1 MSNLSNVCLS
11 IRSSNNKTSTARG
24 YASNGKAL
32 VSFTNK
38 GGVNMLKAYPKA
50 DKVPS
55 YLLMDEKEYTAYG
68 NAIKY
73 VYNSACH
80 VNAST
85 TNKEDESII
94 KVYTTDFHSCLSDL
108 ANIVFGE
115 TFSMQEYPS
124 FGTEVLAMAKTYL
137 TTTMDGDVSPANLP
151 INRFVKALEP
161 MLLSVAAHSV
171 FLKDYERDYNLACK
185 RCNSRINKATAQLD
199 KAQAEYDK
207 ALSELDKTKEQ
218 IVKDKSDSTIKAS
231 TKKTH
236 ENNLDKAQKEFDAK
250 KSVLDT
256 IKNTIDTWKIKLAD
270 AEKTYKAAKAADSEN
285 S

>member
-1 MSNLSNVCLS
+1 
-11 IRSSNNKTSTARG
+11 
-24 YASNGKAL
+24 
-32 VSFTNK
+32 
-38 GGVNMLKAYPKA
+38 
-50 DKVPS
+50 
-55 YLLMDEKEYTAYG
+55 
-68 NAIKY
+68 
-73 VYNSACH
+73 
-80 VNAST
+80 
-85 TNKEDESII
+85 
-94 KVYTTDFHSCLSDL
+94 
-108 ANIVFGE
+108 
-115 TFSMQEYPS
+115 
-124 FGTEVLAMAKTYL
+124 MAKTYL

-207 ALSELDKTKEQ
+207 ALSELDKAKEQ
-218 IVKDKSDSTIKAS
+218 IVKDKSDNTIKAS

-256 IKNTIDTWKIKLAD
+256 IKNTINTWTIKLAD
-270 AEKTYKAAKAADSEN
+270 AQKTFEQAKAEDEKN

>member
-1 MSNLSNVCLS
+1 MLF
-11 IRSSNNKTSTARG
+11 RS
-24 YASNGKAL
+24 
-32 VSFTNK
+32 
-38 GGVNMLKAYPKA
+38 GVNTLKAYPKA

-108 ANIVFGE
+108 ATIVFGE

-124 FGTEVLAMAKTYL
+124 FDTEVLAMAKTYL
-137 TTTMDGDVSPANLP
+137 TTNMDGDVSPANLP

-161 MLLSVAAHSV
+161 MLLSIAAHSV

-185 RCNSRINKATAQLD
+185 RCNSRINKATKQLD

-207 ALSELDKTKEQ
+207 ALSELDKAKEQ

-256 IKNTIDTWKIKLAD
+256 IKNTINTWTIKLAD
-270 AEKTYKAAKAADSEN
+270 AQKTFEQAKAEDEKN

>member
-11 IRSSNNKTSTARG
+11 IRSSNSKASTARG
-24 YASNGKAL
+24 YATKGKAL

-38 GGVNMLKAYPKA
+38 GGVNTLKAYPKA

-80 VNAST
+80 VNASI

-94 KVYTTDFHSCLSDL
+94 KAYKNDFYACLSNL
-108 ANIVFGE
+108 ATIVFGD
-115 TFSMQEYPS
+115 TFSMQEYPK
-124 FGTEVLAMAKTYL
+124 FGDKTLAMASTYL
-137 TTTMDGDVSPANLP
+137 TTTMDGDTNEANLP
-151 INRFVKALEP
+151 INSFIKNFEP
-161 MLLSVAAHSV
+161 MLLTVASNSV

-185 RCNSRINKATAQLD
+185 RCNSRINKATTQLD

-207 ALSELDKTKEQ
+207 ALSELDKAKEQ
-218 IVKDKSDSTIKAS
+218 IIKDKNDNTIKAS

-256 IKNTIDTWKIKLAD
+256 IKNTINTWTIKLTD
-270 AEKTYKAAKAADSEN
+270 AQKTFEQAKAEDEKN

>member
-11 IRSSNNKTSTARG
+11 IRSSNNKTSTAKG

-38 GGVNMLKAYPKA
+38 GGVNTLKAYPKA

-108 ANIVFGE
+108 ATIVLVKLSLCKSIPLLTQKSLQWQRLTLPPTWMVMFHRQI
-115 TFSMQEYPS
+115 FQSI
-124 FGTEVLAMAKTYL
+124 VLSKL
-137 TTTMDGDVSPANLP
+137 LNLC
-151 INRFVKALEP
+151 F
-161 MLLSVAAHSV
+161 
-171 FLKDYERDYNLACK
+171 
-185 RCNSRINKATAQLD
+185 
-199 KAQAEYDK
+199 
-207 ALSELDKTKEQ
+207 
-218 IVKDKSDSTIKAS
+218 
-231 TKKTH
+231 
-236 ENNLDKAQKEFDAK
+236 
-250 KSVLDT
+250 
-256 IKNTIDTWKIKLAD
+256 
-270 AEKTYKAAKAADSEN
+270 
-285 S
+285 

>member
-1 MSNLSNVCLS
+1 
-11 IRSSNNKTSTARG
+11 
-24 YASNGKAL
+24 
-32 VSFTNK
+32 
-38 GGVNMLKAYPKA
+38 
-50 DKVPS
+50 
-55 YLLMDEKEYTAYG
+55 
-68 NAIKY
+68 
-73 VYNSACH
+73 
-80 VNAST
+80 
-85 TNKEDESII
+85 
-94 KVYTTDFHSCLSDL
+94 
-108 ANIVFGE
+108 
-115 TFSMQEYPS
+115 
-124 FGTEVLAMAKTYL
+124 
-137 TTTMDGDVSPANLP
+137 MDGDVSPANLP

-207 ALSELDKTKEQ
+207 ALSELDKAKEQ
-218 IVKDKSDSTIKAS
+218 IVKDKSDNTIKAS

-270 AEKTYKAAKAADSEN
+270 AEKTYKAAKAADSEI